1 MSLFSNE
8 LNLLFNFGRC
18 NVLQVIGIVPNS
30 SPLPSGLR
38 AIGCGRSVTEGSQ
51 RDAGGHDRH
60 GQRGIDGGREGV
72 ESGDDFGVTRDERVQ
87 QSSAVKVS
95 HEPSVRIGP
104 RLHRVIIVF
113 G

>member
-1 MSLFSNE
+1 MSLFSNG

-18 NVLQVIGIVPNS
+18 NVLQVIGIVPYG

-87 QSSAVKVS
+87 QSSAVEVS
-95 HEPSVRIGP
+95 HEPSVRIGS